1 MQVAWDKEAIN
12 VATRLHFLLTSIPRK
27 LAVVGCALI
36 VVQGLASSAC
46 GEAAPAK
53 KGGAVPSAPPLGA
66 KAPSTTPAR
75 PTAPAKSAPPPAADS
90 AARDQI
96 LNSAQWQETI
106 QDFEAWLAGQTLYD
120 AQQAKQI
127 KARLEVGISRMNAS
141 QLQWF
146 ETDMQA
152 KLKVLSSD
160 QAREAE
166 AYLRAD
172 SGSRLADVR
181 PQAAPEASR
190 RADRHRLADRS
201 AIGGLFGQ
209 A

>member
-1 MQVAWDKEAIN
+1 MQVAWDKEAMN

-36 VVQGLASSAC
+36 VVQGLARP
-46 GEAAPAK
+46 GLRGAAPA

-75 PTAPAKSAPPPAADS
+75 PTAPAKRCAPPAADS
-90 AARDQI
+90 AGTRPDPEQPRVARDDPGFR
-96 LNSAQWQETI
+96 SPGRPARRCT
-106 QDFEAWLAGQTLYD
+106 TV
-120 AQQAKQI
+120 QQAKQI

-166 AYLRAD
+166 AYL
-172 SGSRLADVR
+172 GRLWQSPR
-181 PQAAPEASR
+181 RRTSASC
-190 RADRHRLADRS
+190 ARS
-201 AIGGLFGQ
+201 FPTC
-209 A
+209 